1 AQIVSTAVTS
11 ADTIWQWMNGK
22 VTGTECLEEMGKNG
36 FAISSSAAYA
46 AAGQLL
52 IPIPVVG
59 GLVGGMV
66 GYSLASACYGELMT
80 ALKDAKLAREERI
93 RVERECEAAVVA
105 IRQYRQEIN
114 RIAERYLAEY
124 RNTFEAA
131 FADMKNAMRIGDI
144 DGFIAGANTITRK
157 LGGTTNFD
165 SFEEFDR
172 RMNDP
177 EPFKF
182 KF

>member
-1 AQIVSTAVTS
+1 
-11 ADTIWQWMNGK
+11 
-22 VTGTECLEEMGKNG
+22 
-36 FAISSSAAYA
+36 
-46 AAGQLL
+46 
-52 IPIPVVG
+52 
-59 GLVGGMV
+59 
-66 GYSLASACYGELMT
+66 
-80 ALKDAKLAREERI
+80 
-93 RVERECEAAVVA
+93 
-105 IRQYRQEIN
+105 
-114 RIAERYLAEY
+114 
-124 RNTFEAA
+124 
-131 FADMKNAMRIGDI
+131 MKNAMRIGDI

>member
-1 AQIVSTAVTS
+1 
-11 ADTIWQWMNGK
+11 
-22 VTGTECLEEMGKNG
+22 MGKNG

-46 AAGQLL
+46 TAGQLL

-66 GYSLASACYGELMT
+66 GYSLASACYGELMA
-80 ALKDAKLAREERI
+80 ALKEAKLAREERI
-93 RVERECEAAVVA
+93 RIERECEEA
-105 IRQYRQEIN
+105 IEAMRQYRQEIN
-114 RIAERYLAEY
+114 EIADRHLAEY
-124 RNTFEAA
+124 RNTFDAA
-131 FADMKNAMRIGDI
+131 FSDMQDAMGIGDI

-157 LGGTTNFD
+157 LGGETKFD

-172 RMNDP
+172 LMNNP

-182 KF
+182 